1 MTTSAQQ
8 IEGAAS
14 PFDRE
19 PLSVIAPW
27 RPGVWPRFQELWD
40 YRSVILWMG
49 KEFILKRYRR
59 TYLGALW
66 IPLRPGMDILTQTL
80 IFGGLLQVGS
90 GDRPYFIFIAFGR
103 AGWIIF
109 DRALHWSARS
119 VKFANAVTRGAYAPR
134 SLVTAATVF
143 PTMLDFLLYSM
154 IAIGGIFY

>member
-1 MTTSAQQ
+1 MTTSAQP

-14 PFDRE
+14 PFDHE

-40 YRSVILWMG
+40 YRSVVFWMG

-66 IPLRPGMDILTQTL
+66 IPLRPGMDILTQTF

-90 GDRPYFIFIAFGR
+90 GDRP
-103 AGWIIF
+103 
-109 DRALHWSARS
+109 
-119 VKFANAVTRGAYAPR
+119 
-134 SLVTAATVF
+134 
-143 PTMLDFLLYSM
+143 
-154 IAIGGIFY
+154 